1 MPKLTIIIP
10 YYKIAF
16 FKETLRSLERQ
27 TCKNFKLFIGNDA
40 SPENPENLIKD
51 MLKTTAFNY
60 KEYTENFGS
69 QNLVRQ
75 WERCI
80 HDSEISEWFQ
90 ILGDDDVISENFVEE
105 FYKNLSEINQN
116 KCNVVKF
123 SQCWID
129 HIDEQLNYRTT
140 FPKLFSRLENW
151 KKKFIT
157 GERASLSEHIFRTSE
172 FNKYGFQKFP
182 LAWGSDDAAVFDVAG
197 KNPLFFIEKANIY
210 IRISHISIS
219 GRSDN
224 EFDKKKGHHYFEEYM
239 ISHHFREL
247 PKDRLRHMI
256 NHQIVFSY
264 KNNLSLSIPLLKLYL
279 WTGDYDKVLKL
290 PKTYY
295 YLWVK
300 NNG

>member
-1 MPKLTIIIP
+1 MQQLAIIIP
-10 YYKIAF
+10 YYKIKY
-16 FKETLRSLERQ
+16 FKETLESLEQ
-27 TCKNFKLFIGNDA
+27 QSCKKFTLYIGNDA
-40 SPENPENLIKD
+40 SPDNPLQLIEKYFPEGNYYYFDYKENLGGK
-51 MLKTTAFNY
+51 
-60 KEYTENFGS
+60 
-69 QNLVRQ
+69 NLAMQ
-75 WERCI
+75 WERI
-80 HDSEISEWFQ
+80 LKNVNEEWFQ

-105 FYKNLSEINQN
+105 FYKNLPEINQN

-247 PKDRLRHMI
+247 PKDRLRQMI